1 MKQNETPP
9 KTTGPKKYAYIIVGL
24 LSLGIGAVGVVL
36 PLVPTTPFV
45 LLAAICFG
53 KSSHRLHTWFT
64 STRLYKKNIEGM
76 ITKKALTIRAKLMLL
91 AMITGFMGLSFLAM
105 RLTSAPLAPQFILAV
120 VWVLHVLYFGF
131 WVRTAK

>member
-1 MKQNETPP
+1 MEQDNTSP
-9 KTTGPKKYAYIIVGL
+9 KTTGPKKYAYIILGL

-36 PLVPTTPFV
+36 PLVPTTPFA

-53 KSSHRLHTWFT
+53 KSSRKLHTWFT

-76 ITKKALTIRAKLMLL
+76 VTKKAMTIRAKLVLL
-91 AMITGFMGLSFLAM
+91 ATITLFMGLSLLAM
-105 RLTSAPLAPQFILAV
+105 RLASAPLAPQFILAI

-131 WVRTAK
+131 WVRIAK